1 MPAAAP
7 DAVYREIDIS
17 KDREAMLKYNVQATP
32 TIVILDSA
40 GSESDT
46 LVGVPTKNRLASA
59 LEKVSSR

>member
-1 MPAAAP
+1 MPTAAP

-17 KDREAMLKYNVQATP
+17 RDRAAMLKYNIQATP

-40 GSESDT
+40 GSMSDT
-46 LVGVPTKNRLASA
+46 LVGVPAKDRLASA